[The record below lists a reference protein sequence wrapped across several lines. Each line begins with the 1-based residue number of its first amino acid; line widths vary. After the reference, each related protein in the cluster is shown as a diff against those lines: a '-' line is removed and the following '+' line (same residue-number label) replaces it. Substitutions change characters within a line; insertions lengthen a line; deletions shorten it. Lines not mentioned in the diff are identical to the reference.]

1 MAKKEDK
8 AAEKKTTSKKQTSK
22 KIKADDKSKLQM
34 EEAIAAL
41 EQEKD
46 KYLRLFAEFENFK
59 KRTAKERIE
68 LFKTANQEVISAM
81 IPVLDDFNRAQ
92 QQLDKGEAAID
103 VEGFKLIFNKFQE
116 VLKSNGLA
124 QTEAKAGDSFDAE
137 IHEAITQIPAPSE
150 KEKGKIIDII
160 ETGYQ
165 LGDRI
170 IRYPKVVVGQ

>member
-22 KIKADDKSKLQM
+22 KIKADDKAKLQM

>member
-22 KIKADDKSKLQM
+22 KIKAEDKAKLQM
-34 EEAIAAL
+34 EEAKAAL